1 MSFLTQPSL
10 SNLDTGVA
18 GAGEEGTEV
27 VSVPVGFWV
36 EDTVLGGPKKEVM
49 LPFCL
54 GFFASDVG
62 RVDAF
67 RLRDMIA

>member
-1 MSFLTQPSL
+1 MSNF
-10 SNLDTGVA
+10 DTGVT
-18 GAGEEGTEV
+18 GAEEEGTEV
-27 VSVPVGFWV
+27 VAVPVGFWV
-36 EDTVLGGPKKEVM
+36 VETVLGGPKKEVM